1 MDFFLFLPIFTFCTK
16 NQTDCSHSVLVQF
29 PTANTNSP
37 WDCFKK
43 TFCPLAGM
51 IHDMSLLIIC
61 NSYFAIRSES
71 LKRWR
76 DYHLGLVTILSVWN
90 EPFINGQTGGKWR
103 KSRKSNKECED
114 DLKKRSRDLS
124 THVLVL
130 SGQRTLQKV
139 PSWHHRMV
147 LHIVNTNKHTINT
160 TIAIEGKLQTHIN
173 VKNIIAEDCERND
186 WGNVEYIKKIK
197 LFKVRK
203 YEAKENWDHS

>member
-1 MDFFLFLPIFTFCTK
+1 M
-16 NQTDCSHSVLVQF
+16 
-29 PTANTNSP
+29 
-37 WDCFKK
+37 
-43 TFCPLAGM
+43 
-51 IHDMSLLIIC
+51 
-61 NSYFAIRSES
+61 
-71 LKRWR
+71 
-76 DYHLGLVTILSVWN
+76 SVWN

-186 WGNVEYIKKIK
+186 WGNVEYVKKIK

-203 YEAKENWDHS
+203 YEAKEN